1 MLTAPQSQAKIEHFL
16 LSNLIARESTAWLQI
31 FAIPNQSLV
40 ISGNS
45 YPVLNPQHE
54 IGQRFLKADFK
65 SCRLSICQF
74 QKDLAATW
82 TRSRRNIPPEIIRSF
97 LLKDNAIHHLCP
109 LHPLPLLNWIII
121 GSIWVMVN
129 DATSGTQKFSTG
141 SIVETWV
148 HHVSVPHLVNQR
160 GRGKLLWD
168 SRIST
173 DHFKGKKLLVG
184 VQKLINIC
192 SRGESLAKVTFHK
205 VQIKDGPHDPAEV
218 NKNRL
223 SGQKSTRLKS
233 IKYMFINDSMPSI
246 KLGKSLGN
254 RGYNRHFFAQ
264 ISE

>member
-1 MLTAPQSQAKIEHFL
+1 MLTAPQSQAKMERFL
-16 LSNLIARESTAWLQI
+16 LSNLVARESTAWLQI

-45 YPVLNPQHE
+45 CHVLNPQHE

-74 QKDLAATW
+74 HKDLAATW

-97 LLKDNAIHHLCP
+97 LLKEDAICHLCP
-109 LHPLPLLNWIII
+109 LHPLPLLNRIIF
-121 GSIWVMVN
+121 GSIWIMVN
-129 DATSGTQKFSTG
+129 DAANGTQKFSTG

-218 NKNRL
+218 NK
-223 SGQKSTRLKS
+223 KSVVWSK
-233 IKYMFINDSMPSI
+233 INQAKI
-246 KLGKSLGN
+246 YK
-254 RGYNRHFFAQ
+254 
-264 ISE
+264 I